1 MQLTIDQRSAASHP
15 QVIVVAPSGEIDLA
29 TAPQLREG
37 LEQAEL
43 QAPSGLIIDLSG
55 VGFIDSTGIGE
66 LVGCHRRCQ
75 EQGRPLAFVVPG
87 GTITKIL
94 RVTGMDSVFDLHQD
108 EASAAES
115 VSRVDAVT
123 TDE

>member
-1 MQLTIDQRSAASHP
+1 VQLTIDQRSAVSHA

-43 QAPSGLIIDLSG
+43 QASSGLIIDLSG

-66 LVGCHRRCQ
+66 LVGCHRRCH

-94 RVTGMDSVFDLHQD
+94 RVTGMDSVFELHQD

-115 VSRVDAVT
+115 VARVDAVT